1 MWLLFSIVTVLLWG
15 TSDVIFKSVSE
26 ERGEAT
32 LLAYNGIV
40 LGIASLVYML
50 IGGFGITFDAI
61 LSYLPIAA
69 IYIASMFC
77 YYKAISLVQLS
88 IASPI
93 ANSSC
98 VITSLLATFFMS
110 QQIEWFK
117 WVAIAGIVL
126 SIVII
131 SINSSKAE
139 EGEDAK
145 SKKPLLGIIWALAY
159 FVLDGTASFM
169 DDYTLKETLSE
180 SDVLISYGILY
191 MLVGIVALF
200 IAVRKKQFAFVPR
213 TLMGSLIETAGQFT
227 YIYAFAFGDA
237 VIASPFIASFS
248 VVSVILSRIFLKEKL
263 KPWVYIF
270 IGLLICAM
278 FVLSLE

>member
-1 MWLLFSIVTVLLWG
+1 MWLLFSILTVLLWG

-26 ERGEAT
+26 EKGEAV

-40 LGIASLVYML
+40 LGIASLVYMV

-61 LSYLPIAA
+61 ISYLPIAA
-69 IYIASMFC
+69 IYITSMYC

-98 VITSLLATFFMS
+98 VITSLLATLILG
-110 QQIEWFK
+110 QQIAWFK
-117 WVAIAGIVL
+117 WIAIAGIVA
-126 SIVII
+126 SIVVI
-131 SINSSKAE
+131 SISTGKAE
-139 EGEDAK
+139 EESGTK
-145 SKKPLLGIIWALAY
+145 SKKPFWGILWALAY

-180 SDVLISYGILY
+180 SDVLISYGVIY
-191 MLVGIVALF
+191 MLVGIIALC
-200 IAVRKKQFAFVPR
+200 IAIRKKQFSFEPR
-213 TLMGSLIETAGQFT
+213 TLVGSLIETAGQFT
-227 YIYAFAFGDA
+227 YIYAFAFGES

-270 IGLLICAM
+270 IGIMICAM